1 MTSKNHAIENLKKII
16 GVADFENA
24 SPEDV
29 AKIDKIAAQGK
40 LDLEQ
45 MKLLIE
51 AMPHFV
57 ELQKMTVQAL
67 QDTVAA
73 ARDVQKEAVQSV
85 GNSLNAASR
94 VLEQLA
100 GSAETDAARI
110 RLAET
115 AIEIGRLGL
124 AMARI
129 LEQMNKDNNS
139 LWKWISGAA
148 VTLAAAVILIFV
160 VAGDEGS

>member
-1 MTSKNHAIENLKKII
+1 MTSQNHAIEDLKTIT
-16 GVADFENA
+16 GVSDFENA
-24 SPEDV
+24 SPEDM
-29 AKIDKIAAQGK
+29 AKIDKMAAQGK
-40 LDLEQ
+40 LNLEQ
-45 MKLLIE
+45 MKLVIE

-57 ELQKMTVQAL
+57 ELQKTTVQAL

-94 VLEQLA
+94 ILEQLA
-100 GSAETDAARI
+100 GTVETDDARM
-110 RLAET
+110 RLAEI
-115 AIEIGRLGL
+115 AIEVGRLGL
-124 AMARI
+124 EIARI
-129 LEQMNKDNNS
+129 LEQMNKDNNN

>member
-1 MTSKNHAIENLKKII
+1 MTSQNHAIEDLKTIT
-16 GVADFENA
+16 GVSDFENA
-24 SPEDV
+24 SPEEM
-29 AKIDKIAAQGK
+29 AKIDKMAAQGK
-40 LDLEQ
+40 LNLEQ
-45 MKLLIE
+45 MKLVIE

-57 ELQKMTVQAL
+57 ELQKTTVQAL

-85 GNSLNAASR
+85 GNSLNTTSR
-94 VLEQLA
+94 ILEQLA
-100 GSAETDAARI
+100 GSVQTDDARM
-110 RLAET
+110 RLAEI

-124 AMARI
+124 EMARI
-129 LEQMNKDNNS
+129 LEQMNKDNNN

-148 VTLAAAVILIFV
+148 VTLAVAVITIFV